1 MTKMI
6 GRRMAIAATISAPML
21 ARHGWAQSPGAG
33 GYPGG
38 RTVRVVVPFAA
49 GGTTD
54 LLGRIVAQILT
65 ESMGGTF
72 VVDNKTGAGGN
83 VGAEL
88 VAKAPPDGLT
98 LLLGTVGTA
107 VTNQHL
113 YKTMP
118 YDSVKSFAPVALVGE
133 VANVL
138 AVHPSFPA
146 KTLKEF
152 IDYCKAQGPNKV
164 SYGSPAV
171 GGTGHLAMEYLSSL
185 TGMKLEHVVYR
196 GSALVMKDLLAGHIP
211 STMDN
216 LPPYLQHLQSGA
228 LRALGVSSAK
238 RWFAAPEI
246 PTIAE
251 QGFPGFDAAPWWYVA
266 APAGTPAEIVDRLSV
281 EIVKGLRS
289 EPVIKKIRDAGAS
302 ELPGDA
308 AALAKHMVAENEKWK
323 KVIDAA
329 KLEPQ

>member
-6 GRRMAIAATISAPML
+6 RRRTAIAAALAAPML
-21 ARHGWAQSPGAG
+21 ARRGWAQSA
-33 GYPGG
+33 YPGG
-38 RTVRVVVPFAA
+38 KTVRVVVPFAA

-54 LLGRIVAQILT
+54 ILGRVVAQLLT
-65 ESMGGTF
+65 EQMGGTF

-88 VAKAPPDGLT
+88 VAKSPPDGMT

-107 VTNQHL
+107 VTNQYL

-146 KTLKEF
+146 KSLKEF
-152 IDYCKAQGPNKV
+152 IDYCKSQGPNKV

-185 TGMKLEHVVYR
+185 AGIKLEHVVYR
-196 GSALVMKDLLAGHIP
+196 GSSLVMKDLLAGHILT
-211 STMDN
+211 TMDN
-216 LPPYLQHLQSGA
+216 LPPYLQHIQSGG

-238 RWFAAPEI
+238 RWFAAPDV

-251 QGFPGFDAAPWWYVA
+251 QGYAGFDAAPWWYVA
-266 APAGTPAEIVDRLSV
+266 APAGTPPEIVSRLSA
-281 EIVKGLRS
+281 EIVKGTKS
-289 EPVIKKIRDAGAS
+289 EAVIKKIRDAGAS
-302 ELPGDA
+302 ELTGDA
-308 AALAKHMVAENEKWK
+308 EALTKQMVAENAKWK
-323 KVIDAA
+323 KVIEAA

>member
-6 GRRMAIAATISAPML
+6 HRRTAIAAALAAPML
-21 ARHGWAQSPGAG
+21 ARHGWAQSAGAG
-33 GYPGG
+33 AYPGG
-38 RTVRVVVPFAA
+38 KTVRIVVPFAA

-54 LLGRIVAQILT
+54 ILGRIVAQLLT

-88 VAKAPPDGLT
+88 VAKAAPDGTT

-107 VTNQHL
+107 VTNQYL

-152 IDYCKAQGPNKV
+152 VDYCKAQGPNKV

-185 TGMKLEHVVYR
+185 AGIKLEHVVYR
-196 GSALVMKDLLAGHIP
+196 GSSLVMKDLLAGHILT
-211 STMDN
+211 TMDN
-216 LPPYLQHLQSGA
+216 LPPYLQHIQSGA

-238 RWFAAPEI
+238 RWFAAPDI

-251 QGFPGFDAAPWWYVA
+251 QGYAGFDAAPWWYVA
-266 APAGTPAEIVDRLSV
+266 APAGTPPEIVSRLSA
-281 EIVKGLRS
+281 EIVKGTKS
-289 EPVIKKIRDAGAS
+289 EAVIKKIRDAGAS
-302 ELPGDA
+302 ELSGDA
-308 AALAKHMVAENEKWK
+308 AALTKHMVAENAKWK

>member
-6 GRRMAIAATISAPML
+6 RRRALVAAAGALAVPML
-21 ARHGWAQSPGAG
+21 ARHGWAQGA
-33 GYPGG
+33 YPGSK
-38 RTVRVVVPFAA
+38 TVRVVVPFAA

-65 ESMGGTF
+65 ESLGGTF

-88 VAKAPPDGLT
+88 VAKSPPDGMT
-98 LLLGTVGTA
+98 LLLGTTGTA
-107 VTNQHL
+107 VTNQYL

-152 IDYCKAQGPNKV
+152 ADYCKAQGPNKV

-185 TGMKLEHVVYR
+185 AGIRLEHVVYR
-196 GSALVMKDLLAGHIP
+196 GSSLVMKDLLAGHILD
-211 STMDN
+211 TMDN
-216 LPPYLQHLQSGA
+216 LPPYLQHIQSGA

-238 RWFAAPEI
+238 RWFAAPEV

-251 QGFPGFDAAPWWYVA
+251 QGYAGFDAAPWWYVA
-266 APAGTPAEIVDRLSV
+266 VPAGTPPEIVAKLSE
-281 EIVKGLRS
+281 EIVKGIKS
-289 EPVIKKIRDAGAS
+289 EAMIKKIRDAGAS

-308 AALAKHMVAENEKWK
+308 AALTKHMVSENVKWK